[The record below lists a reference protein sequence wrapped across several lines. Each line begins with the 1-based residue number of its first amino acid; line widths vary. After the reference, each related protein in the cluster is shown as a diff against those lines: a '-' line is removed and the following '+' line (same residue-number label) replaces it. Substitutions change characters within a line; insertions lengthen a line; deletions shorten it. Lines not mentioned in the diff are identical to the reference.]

1 MIKLALML
9 LGREHLLQLIHQ
21 PLLSDDVLQS
31 EYFIPGLPLVFFESL
46 KLFLKLWVS
55 PLTLCHSSVLV
66 NDEIIDAYRCIADA
80 LSLQRALDAI
90 NDLLLPGFDLQV
102 LELVGLPLHHAIYA
116 VRFLA
121 YPGLYLCAHT
131 LLIFTE
137 LPPDVCKLHPRLV
150 ELAIVT

>member
-1 MIKLALML
+1 MINFGLMF
-9 LGREHLLQLIHQ
+9 LGHEHLLQLIHQ

-46 KLFLKLWVS
+46 KLFFKLWVGQM
-55 PLTLCHSSVLV
+55 TLSHSSILV
-66 NDEIIDAYRCIADA
+66 NDEIIDVYRCIADA
-80 LSLQRALDAI
+80 LILELLLDAI

-102 LELVGLPLHHAIYA
+102 LELLGLPLHHAIYA